1 MEIFFYDKAGSPYEN
16 TGFPFSWF
24 LNGNRDDCL
33 QKKKYQIKSY
43 KNKQAELLYEH
54 KDFSLFCF
62 LMKKSPKEISVFLT
76 AQNLF
81 QNLIEPFFRKFFV
94 KRCMSAFLQYLQTIR
109 NTQTV
114 QRIDDA
120 L

>member
-1 MEIFFYDKAGSPYEN
+1 MTKQAPLKKTLVFLFLGFLREIATTVF
-16 TGFPFSWF
+16 
-24 LNGNRDDCL
+24 R
-33 QKKKYQIKSY
+33 KKYQIKSY

>member
-1 MEIFFYDKAGSPYEN
+1 MKTLVFLFLGFLMEIATTVF
-16 TGFPFSWF
+16 
-24 LNGNRDDCL
+24 R
-33 QKKKYQIKSY
+33 KKKYQIKSY

-81 QNLIEPFFRKFFV
+81 Q
-94 KRCMSAFLQYLQTIR
+94 T
-109 NTQTV
+109 
-114 QRIDDA
+114 
-120 L
+120 